1 MKKRFCPLNEFI
13 AKKSFFDAHPCTSLL
28 HCTLKYTKFC
38 NFQVASERRY
48 TQPVA
53 QIKRR
58 VDHKAHS
65 SCAVDMRHDNTTAT
79 DPLVSMSYLTHE
91 DKHIGE
97 SPSPVPFRASNSESL
112 VGDSALRN
120 AVRVNVAQPEDVES
134 TPANPSA
141 VRPSD
146 IVKIFLA
153 DDEIAEV
160 TTEQVQRVRMSK

>member
-1 MKKRFCPLNEFI
+1 
-13 AKKSFFDAHPCTSLL
+13 
-28 HCTLKYTKFC
+28 
-38 NFQVASERRY
+38 
-48 TQPVA
+48 
-53 QIKRR
+53 
-58 VDHKAHS
+58 
-65 SCAVDMRHDNTTAT
+65 MRHDNTTAT

-91 DKHIGE
+91 DKQIGE
-97 SPSPVPFRASNSESL
+97 SPSPVPFKASNSESRDASSEL
-112 VGDSALRN
+112 GRDSALRN